1 MIIDQKR
8 WSKKMKLCKQNG
20 ILIDGVI
27 PGSPAAE
34 LGLRRGDLLL
44 SVNGIRPKDLIAY
57 RYLTADEQVTLK
69 VCEKGGRVIS
79 HKIIKGCDTDLGI
92 VFQND
97 CFDGI
102 RYCRNKCVFCFV
114 DQLPTGLRST
124 LYEKDD
130 DYRLSFLHGNFI
142 TLTNLRESDIARI
155 VNMKLS
161 PLYIS
166 VHTTSPLLRGRMLG
180 LKKAAAVLDL
190 ISLFA
195 SRGITMHI
203 QVVLCPDWND
213 RDVLEQTISQLATF
227 WPQVASVGVVPV
239 GLTKYRQHL
248 PKLRSITRLECR
260 NLIAR
265 VSGWQKYYR
274 KVNGVSFVYLAD
286 EFYLKAGLPF
296 PFFDE
301 YDGFPQLENGIGL
314 ARLFYEDFRRIR
326 ARLPERLRCK
336 RYLFLATSYAGAQ
349 VLSPVVHRL
358 NFIKNLK
365 LKMLSIPN
373 TFFGHR
379 ITVTGLLT
387 GRDLLRR
394 LKGIRGGEVLI
405 PRIMLRQD
413 TPIFLDGL
421 SVEELEARSGC
432 CLHLVD
438 PNSTALV
445 ETICR
450 LGGISFEKAC
460 CSSSGKA

>member
-1 MIIDQKR
+1 
-8 WSKKMKLCKQNG
+8 MKLSKQHG
-20 ILIDGVI
+20 ILIDRVI

-44 SVNGIRPKDLIAY
+44 SVNGIRPQDLISY
-57 RYLTADEQVTLK
+57 RYLTADEQVTLRVRK
-69 VCEKGGRVIS
+69 KSGGVVS

-102 RYCRNKCVFCFV
+102 RQCRNKCVFCFV
-114 DQLPTGLRST
+114 DQLPTGLRPT

-142 TLTNLRESDIARI
+142 TLTNLKEGDIARI
-155 VNMKLS
+155 VTMKLS

-166 VHTTSPLLRGRMLG
+166 VHTTSPLLRGKMLG
-180 LKKAAAVLDL
+180 LKKAAPVLDL

-213 RDVLEQTISQLATF
+213 GDVLEQTVSQLAAF

-239 GLTKYRQHL
+239 GLTKYRRHL
-248 PKLRSITRLECR
+248 PKLRSITRPECR
-260 NLIAR
+260 SLIDR
-265 VSGWQKYYR
+265 VAGWQKYYQR
-274 KVNGVSFVYLAD
+274 THGVSFVYLSD

-296 PFFDE
+296 PLLDE

-314 ARLFYEDFRRIR
+314 GRLFYEDFRRIR
-326 ARLPERLRCK
+326 SMLPEKLRVK
-336 RYLFLATSYAGAQ
+336 RHLFLATSQAGAQ
-349 VLSPVVHRL
+349 VLAPVVHRL

-365 LKMLSIPN
+365 LKMISIPN
-373 TFFGHR
+373 SFFGPR
-379 ITVTGLLT
+379 INVTGLLT
-387 GRDLLRR
+387 GRDLIRG
-394 LKGIRGGEVLI
+394 LKGVRGEEVLI

-421 SVEELEARSGC
+421 SVGEVETMSGC
-432 CLHLVD
+432 RLYPVD

-445 ETICR
+445 ETICM
-450 LGGISFEKAC
+450 LGGISFEKAG

>member
-1 MIIDQKR
+1 
-8 WSKKMKLCKQNG
+8 MKLCKQHG
-20 ILIDGVI
+20 ILIDRVI
-27 PGSPAAE
+27 PGSAAAE
-34 LGLRRGDLLL
+34 LGLRKGDLLL
-44 SVNGIRPKDLIAY
+44 SVNGIRPQDLIAY
-57 RYLTADEQVTLK
+57 RYLIADEQLTLK
-69 VCEKGGRVIS
+69 VRKKGGRVVT
-79 HKIIKGCDTDLGI
+79 HKIIKGFDTDLGI
-92 VFQND
+92 VFQED

-102 RYCRNKCVFCFV
+102 RRCRNKCVFCFV
-114 DQLPTGLRST
+114 DQLPTGLRPT

-142 TLTNLRESDIARI
+142 TLTNLKEGDIARI
-155 VNMKLS
+155 VSMKLS

-180 LKKAAAVLDL
+180 LKKAAPVLDL

-213 RDVLEQTISQLATF
+213 GDVLEQTICQLAAF

-248 PKLRSITRLECR
+248 PKLRSITRSECR
-260 NLIAR
+260 KLINQA
-265 VSGWQKYYR
+265 SGWQKYYR
-274 KVNGVSFVYLAD
+274 RAYGVSFVYLAD

-296 PFFDE
+296 PLSDQ

-314 ARLFYEDFRRIR
+314 GRLFYEDFSRIKS
-326 ARLPERLRCK
+326 RLPEKLRI
-336 RYLFLATSYAGAQ
+336 RRQLFIATSHAGAQ

-373 TFFGHR
+373 TFFGPR
-379 ITVTGLLT
+379 ITVTGLLA
-387 GRDLLRR
+387 GQDLMRG
-394 LKGIRGGEVLI
+394 LKRVRGEEVLI

-432 CLHLVD
+432 SIYLVE
-438 PNSTALV
+438 PSSIALV
-445 ETICR
+445 ETICM
-450 LGGISFEKAC
+450 LGGISFEKAD
-460 CSSSGKA
+460 CSPSR

>member
-1 MIIDQKR
+1 
-8 WSKKMKLCKQNG
+8 MKLCKQDG
-20 ILIDGVI
+20 ILIDRVI

-34 LGLRRGDLLL
+34 LGLQRGDLLL

-57 RYLTADEQVTLK
+57 RYLTAEEQVTLK
-69 VCEKGGRVIS
+69 VCEKGGRVVS
-79 HKIIKGCDTDLGI
+79 HKIIKGCDADLGI
-92 VFQND
+92 VFQDD

-102 RYCRNKCVFCFV
+102 RHCRNKCVFCFV
-114 DQLPTGLRST
+114 DQMPTGLRPT

-142 TLTNLRESDIARI
+142 TLTNLKESDIARI
-155 VNMKLS
+155 LSMKLS

-166 VHTTSPLLRGRMLG
+166 VHATSPVLRGRMLG
-180 LKKAAAVLDL
+180 LKKAAPVLDL

-195 SRGITMHI
+195 SAGITMHI

-213 RDVLEQTISQLATF
+213 RDVLEQTVCQLAAF

-239 GLTKYRQHL
+239 GLTKYRRHL
-248 PKLRSITRLECR
+248 PKLRSITRSECS
-260 NLIAR
+260 NLIDR

-274 KVNGVSFVYLAD
+274 RANGVSFVYLAD

-296 PFFDE
+296 PLLDE

-314 ARLFYEDFRRIR
+314 GRLFYEDFRRIR
-326 ARLPERLRCK
+326 SRLPKKLRVK
-336 RYLFLATSYAGAQ
+336 RQLFLATSHSGAQ

-365 LKMLSIPN
+365 LKMLSISN
-373 TFFGHR
+373 TFFGPR

-387 GRDLLRR
+387 GRDLTRG
-394 LKGIRGGEVLI
+394 LKGVRGEEVLI

-421 SVEELEARSGC
+421 TVNEVEEKSGC
-432 CLHLVD
+432 CLYLVE

-445 ETICR
+445 ETICM
-450 LGGISFEKAC
+450 LGGITFEKAD

>member
-1 MIIDQKR
+1 
-8 WSKKMKLCKQNG
+8 MKLCKQDG
-20 ILIDGVI
+20 ILIERVI
-27 PGSPAAE
+27 SGLPAAG
-34 LGLRRGDLLL
+34 LGLRKGDLLL
-44 SVNGIRPKDLIAY
+44 SVNRIRPQDLIAY
-57 RYLTADEQVTLK
+57 RYLITDEQVTLK
-69 VCEKGGRVIS
+69 VRKKGGGVVTHQIT
-79 HKIIKGCDTDLGI
+79 KDLDTDLGI
-92 VFQND
+92 VFHHD

-102 RYCRNKCVFCFV
+102 RHCRNKCVFCFV
-114 DQLPTGLRST
+114 DQLPTGLRPT

-142 TLTNLRESDIARI
+142 TLTNLKEGDIARI
-155 VNMKLS
+155 VSMKLS

-180 LKKAAAVLDL
+180 LKKAAPVLEL

-195 SRGITMHI
+195 EKGITMHI

-213 RDVLEQTISQLATF
+213 GEVLEETIGQLAAF

-239 GLTKYRQHL
+239 GLTKYRWHL
-248 PKLRSITRLECR
+248 PKLRSITRSECR
-260 NLIAR
+260 KLIDQ

-274 KVNGVSFVYLAD
+274 RAYGVSFVYLAD

-296 PFFDE
+296 PLFDQ

-314 ARLFYEDFRRIR
+314 GRLFYEDFRRIR
-326 ARLPERLRCK
+326 SRLPEKLRFK
-336 RYLFLATSYAGAQ
+336 RRLFLATSHAGAQ

-365 LKMLSIPN
+365 LTMLSIPN
-373 TFFGHR
+373 NFFGPR

-387 GRDLLRR
+387 GQDLMRG
-394 LKGIRGGEVLI
+394 LKRVRGEVVLI
-405 PRIMLRQD
+405 PRVMLRQD

-421 SVEELEARSGC
+421 SVEEVEARSGC
-432 CLHLVD
+432 WLY
-438 PNSTALV
+438 LV
-445 ETICR
+445 EPSSTDLVKTICT
-450 LGGISFEKAC
+450 LGGITFEKAG